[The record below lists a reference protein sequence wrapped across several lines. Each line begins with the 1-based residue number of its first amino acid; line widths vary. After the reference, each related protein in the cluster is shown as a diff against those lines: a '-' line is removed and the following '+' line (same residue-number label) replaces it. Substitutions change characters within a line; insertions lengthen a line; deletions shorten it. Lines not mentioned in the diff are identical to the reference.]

1 MRQITD
7 RDVKFPDAGALGGPP
22 GADVKVSRGSVKVY
36 AWLGP
41 YYPPHARR
49 AILRQPL
56 EKVCV
61 PFLAN
66 ALEPDGAAGDLHT
79 QGSGQCGECAGM
91 RGSGGRWTDREKR
104 YTNTGPLHAPRPV
117 RCSGRRR
124 EVPMRPG
131 KPPLEDEQAF
141 GTPYEQVHQ
150 AAELKARKH
159 ARRSHMW

>member
-66 ALEPDGAAGDLHT
+66 ALDPDGAAGIETLRT
-79 QGSGQCGECAGM
+79 L
-91 RGSGGRWTDREKR
+91 W
-104 YTNTGPLHAPRPV
+104 
-117 RCSGRRR
+117 
-124 EVPMRPG
+124 
-131 KPPLEDEQAF
+131 
-141 GTPYEQVHQ
+141 
-150 AAELKARKH
+150 
-159 ARRSHMW
+159 